1 MTAGAPRER
10 RGGGEDDGRAWTV
23 DAETRE
29 RVDRVRSMGLDR
41 LMATAGPV
49 APGAP
54 RAARDREFA
63 VPSSESEDETD
74 APTSAVDSDADEEPP
89 RGVRDEAPARPPRE
103 ASDSDATRSASSDDP
118 NDSRDSNDPAGAPGR
133 RPGPPPP
140 ANESADADAECDAG
154 DSKDAPEDAFAE
166 DAEDAFAEDADASAD
181 ASSSDSPASRRATRC
196 RVALIRLRDE
206 MFAAD
211 PTFKRRSVVELN
223 AEAVAHLRAGDDMRA
238 VAAFAKVFRKL
249 RDNHL
254 THASLHVCHSNRS
267 AAYLNLGLHEEAL
280 WDARRCL
287 ELAEAKWART
297 RDLMAVAPVFVKG
310 HARKGFALMGM
321 GMPRAAKQAF
331 EAGLAMDPAHA
342 ECKRGLEEAVIRI
355 ARDLASGRGRETLAL
370 PPATRVAGKISNLP
384 HAAPLH
390 SLHVKDQLPVRLL
403 TPFQA
408 EKQYHIRD
416 TYNYVTV
423 QADIRMPGRHFG
435 YLCDRARLEAFERA
449 ITIAIDRTRAEAKDA
464 RVLNLGSRRGGSGG
478 VRVTRGRAHRR
489 RRRPVAVPRDGG
501 EGEFTQQ
508 RLRRRPG
515 QGGVQAPDRPRDA
528 PRRPR
533 LV

>member
-118 NDSRDSNDPAGAPGR
+118 NDSRDSNDRARPGAPGPTAPPRTSPPTPTPSATPATR
-133 RPGPPPP
+133 RTPPRTPSPRTPRTPSPRTPTPPPTP
-140 ANESADADAECDAG
+140 ST
-154 DSKDAPEDAFAE
+154 
-166 DAEDAFAEDADASAD
+166 
-181 ASSSDSPASRRATRC
+181 SDSPASRRATRC

-211 PTFKRRSVVELN
+211 PTFKRRSVVKLN

-408 EKQYHIRD
+408 ENEYHIRD

-464 RVLNLGSRRGGSGG
+464 RVLNLGCGAG
-478 VRVTRGRAHRR
+478 VLA
-489 RRRPVAVPRDGG
+489 AC
-501 EGEFTQQ
+501 
-508 RLRRRPG
+508 
-515 QGGVQAPDRPRDA
+515 A
-528 PRRPR
+528 
-533 LV
+533 